1 MKELLASRGR
11 TFWLSLALAAVVAL
25 AAAALAY
32 GALRW
37 ATGGEEGRVVAMD
50 PLGDEVSRMAPVTIE
65 MKGQVNRGFLQENLS
80 ISPSVDG
87 SSGWKGDALV
97 FQPTWPGYA
106 RGITYTVSLPTPG
119 AGGGE
124 FEEPVSFSFTVE
136 GKLSVDM
143 VVPEADSEDIPLDSA
158 VLVQFNRPVAPLTVL
173 EEESP
178 AGNILEFEPAI
189 EGSGKWLTSTI
200 YVFRP
205 ASTWQPAT
213 RYRATVPAGLSD
225 TLGGSLEEAY
235 VWSFATVSPAV
246 AEVFPEVNTKY
257 VGLSEQVKVTF
268 NQPMDRASAEA
279 RFSLAAV
286 ETGEAMAGSFS
297 WSDDSML
304 VFQPERPLE
313 LSTAYEARVAAGAAA
328 ANNPGAIVK
337 EDFSWRF
344 TSVGLPGV
352 VSTKPANGATAAE
365 RWGVDITF
373 ATPMDKESVEDN
385 ITITP
390 QPDEDRTW
398 VSCDSSCVYLHVG
411 FPMGYSTA
419 YTVTIGAA
427 AKDRDG
433 RTLGEDFVLNFVTAP
448 HPPGVSIRKPGG
460 MGTFDAY
467 GSPQL
472 VVRSWNV
479 AELEFAIHGLDRET
493 VVRLE
498 GGTYYKEFGR
508 RFVPPAE
515 SLVRAWSVE
524 ITNPPQDETVFTTA
538 NLVMDDGRPLQAGYY
553 WLEVSVPDSDARD
566 TMLLVVTK
574 THLLVKRSS
583 RELMVWAVDMAS
595 GQPLSD
601 LPVTV
606 YYDSGGRLT
615 DGVTS
620 DDGVFVSSLPEGLDE
635 WERLFVVADRPD
647 DASLTSTGWSQGISR
662 WDFGLPW
669 GRYYGLFVAH
679 IYTDRPI
686 YRPGHTVYYKG
697 ILRADD
703 DVSYSLP
710 PVGTSGTIVVRDS
723 MGREVTS
730 EPLALTDLGTFHG
743 QVTLSSEAPTG
754 SYWINLTMPR
764 EYEEE
769 YTVEQASFLVAEYR
783 KPEFEVKVTAD
794 KEAYVNGEEIAVDV
808 DASYFFGAPLKEA
821 PARWRLT
828 STDYIFRDPDNPWF
842 VFTDYDLVYRRDP
855 YYFPTQEPRADGE
868 AETDSDG
875 HLILRFPADLST
887 DPVSQAFTVEATV
900 TDENN
905 QEVSSR
911 TEVIVHKGAFYIGLK
926 PRSYVSRAGEPAS
939 VDILTLDGGRKVA
952 PNVPM
957 TISVYERKWVSVKE
971 KDPEGEYY
979 WRCEPE
985 DTLIET
991 LGAKTDEDGKGS
1003 LTFVPAKSGN
1013 YRLVAEAVDAS
1024 GNSIR
1029 SATYVWVSGPEYIP
1043 WRMDTGD
1050 RIELVSDKK
1059 KYAPGETAQIL
1070 VAAPFEQSQ
1079 GLITIE
1085 RGRIIDHRVA
1095 EFPTNS
1101 TIIEV
1106 PITSAHIP
1114 NIYVSVALFK
1124 PPTLSNSV
1132 ASFKMGYVELEVST
1146 DEKVIQVSI
1155 EPNKERFKPRDEV
1168 TYTITT
1174 TDVQGQPVSAEV
1186 SLALVD
1192 AALLSLA
1199 DESTPK
1205 PLKAFY
1211 ERRGL
1216 GVQTSAAYAQSIDR
1230 LNQLGGGSPREP
1242 GGKGGGGGMAGEVRR
1257 IFRDTAYWN
1266 ATVRTDD
1273 EGRATVS
1280 VELPDNLTTWR
1291 LTAKAVNEATQV
1303 GDATNDIVVAKDLL
1317 IRPVTPRFFVS
1328 GDTARL
1334 EAIVHN
1340 YTDQRVEVA
1349 VSLSATGLA
1358 IDGSSAHS
1366 VSIPAGESHEV
1377 VWQTSVALAD
1387 QATLTFSARA
1397 ANGLSDAVELE
1408 LPVYAYGTPE
1418 VVGNAGQVIDSVREI
1433 VQLPDYIDRERGELT
1448 LELSPSLAASM
1459 RYSLRYVEG
1468 YEYECTEQTIS
1479 RFLPRLVLYRAINK
1493 LGLAD
1498 TFGLEGELP
1507 GLVARSIQRLYR
1519 GQNWDGGWGWW
1530 FGDTSNPEITAYALF
1545 GLAEAREAGFTVDD
1559 YVLER
1564 ASQFL
1569 RNYLNEPTD
1578 VLHPQNP
1585 DTRAFILFALAEAG
1599 EGDLGMTNALAERPE
1614 TLSYYGKA
1622 FAAMAL
1628 LNLTDDPS
1636 NFRIRTLI
1644 SDLTNTAI
1652 LSNTGTH
1659 WQEEEEDYRTMN
1671 TATRST
1677 AIVLDALV
1685 RVRPDHPLV
1694 DSTVR
1699 WLMVARRDGHWETT
1713 QETAMSLLALTDFL
1727 EASGELKADY
1737 SYQVRVNGETLS
1749 EKEIE
1754 ASNLGESEKLVVS
1767 VRDLLI
1773 GEDNE
1778 VDIARAPV
1786 GSQGHL
1792 YYTMHLRYFPP
1803 AEEVEAANYG
1813 VGVSREYLPVDGA
1826 EGKIESAALGDMV
1839 KVRLTLVVPTDLH
1852 YVVVEDYLPAG
1863 LEPIDTSLKTTSS
1876 EIRQMMLDEQRK
1888 SAEEHRGRGYGW
1900 WSYRRSFFN
1909 HVDMRD
1915 NRVVLFAT
1923 YLPRGVHE
1931 YVYFLRATTAG
1942 QYRLMPAHAYE
1953 MYFPEV
1959 WGRTDGAVFSVRPEE
1974 AETPAGGQ

>member
-1 MKELLASRGR
+1 MKRLLASRGR
-11 TFWLSLALAAVVAL
+11 TFWLSLAVATVVAL
-25 AAAALAY
+25 AATALAY

-37 ATGGEEGRVVAMD
+37 ATGDEEGRLVAMS
-50 PLGDEVSRMAPVTIE
+50 PLGDEISRMEPVTIE
-65 MKGQVNRGFLQENLS
+65 TKGQVNRGFLQENLS

-87 SSGWKGDALV
+87 STDWKDDALV
-97 FQPTWPGYA
+97 FLPTWPGYA

-119 AGGGE
+119 TGR
-124 FEEPVSFSFTVE
+124 EEPREPISFSFTVE

-143 VVPEADSEDIPLDSA
+143 VVPEADSEDISLDSA

-178 AGNILEFEPAI
+178 ASNLLEFEPAV

-205 ASTWQPAT
+205 ASAWQPST
-213 RYRATVPAGLSD
+213 RYRAAVPAGVSD
-225 TLGGSLEEAY
+225 TLGGSLEEDH
-235 VWSFATVSPAV
+235 VWFFTTVSPAV
-246 AEVFPEVNTKY
+246 AEVYPDVDTKY
-257 VGLSEQVKVTF
+257 LGLSEQVKVTF

-279 RFSLAAV
+279 HFSLMAV
-286 ETGEAMAGSFS
+286 EAEEEVAGSFS
-297 WSDDSML
+297 WPDDSTL
-304 VFQPERPLE
+304 VFQPEQPLR
-313 LSTAYEARVAAGAAA
+313 LSTRYEARVAGGAAA
-328 ANNPGAIVK
+328 ANNPEATVRK
-337 EDFSWRF
+337 DFFWGF
-344 TSVGLPGV
+344 TTVGLPGV
-352 VSTKPANGATAAE
+352 VSTKPADGETQAN
-365 RWGVDITF
+365 RWGIDITF
-373 ATPMDKESVEDN
+373 ATPMDEESVESN
-385 ITITP
+385 ISIEP
-390 QPDEDRTW
+390 LEDEDRMW
-398 VSCDSSCVYLHVG
+398 VSCATSCVHLHIG
-411 FPMGYSTA
+411 FPMDYSTA
-419 YTVTIGAA
+419 YTVTIGGATQ
-427 AKDRDG
+427 DRYG
-433 RTLGEDFVLNFVTAP
+433 STLGEDFVLNFVTEP
-448 HPPGVSIRKPGG
+448 HPPGISIREPGRV
-460 MGTFDAY
+460 GTFDAY

-479 AELEFAIHGLDRET
+479 AELEFAIHALDRQT
-493 VVRLE
+493 LMRLAASDW
-498 GGTYYKEFGR
+498 KSFQL
-508 RFVPPAE
+508 FVPPAE
-515 SLVRAWSVE
+515 SLARAWSVE
-524 ITNPPQDETVFTTA
+524 NPGPPQDETVFTTVD
-538 NLVMDDGRPLQAGYY
+538 LLMGDGSPLQPGYY
-553 WLEVSVPDSDARD
+553 WLQVRVPDSDARD
-566 TMLLVVTK
+566 SMLLVVTK

-595 GQPLSD
+595 GQALPD

-606 YYDSGGRLT
+606 YDSSGGRLI
-615 DGVTS
+615 GGATS
-620 DDGVFVSSLPEGLDE
+620 DHGVFMGSLPEGLE
-635 WERLFVVADRPD
+635 QGETLFVVADRPD
-647 DASLTSTGWSQGISR
+647 DACLASTDWSRGISR
-662 WDFGLPW
+662 WDFELSW
-669 GRYYGLFVAH
+669 GRYYGEFVAH
-679 IYTDRPI
+679 IYTERPI
-686 YRPGHTVYYKG
+686 YRPGQTVYYKG
-697 ILRADD
+697 ILRSDD
-703 DVSYSLP
+703 DASYSLP
-710 PVGTSGTIVVRDS
+710 PAGTKGTIVVRDS
-723 MGREVTS
+723 MGREVAS

-743 QVTLSSEAPTG
+743 EVTLSSEASTG
-754 SYWINLTMPR
+754 SYWIRLVMPR
-764 EYEEE
+764 DGEDE
-769 YTVEQASFLVAEYR
+769 YTVESASFLVAEYR
-783 KPEFEVKVTAD
+783 KPEFEVKVAAE
-794 KEAYVNGEEIAVDV
+794 KEAYNNGEEIVVDV

-828 STDYIFRDPDNPWF
+828 SREYIFRDPDNPWF
-842 VFTDYDLVYRRDP
+842 VFTDYDLVYRGDP
-855 YYFPTQEPRADGE
+855 YYFPTDEPRADGE

-875 HLILRFPADLST
+875 HLTLRLPADVST
-887 DPVSQAFTVEATV
+887 DPVSQVFTVEVTV

-926 PRSYVSRAGEPAS
+926 PRSYVSRAGEAAS
-939 VDILTLDGGRKVA
+939 VDILTLDSERNVA
-952 PNVPM
+952 PNVSM
-957 TISVYERKWVSVKE
+957 TVSVYERKWVSVKE
-971 KDPEGEYY
+971 EDAEGEYY
-979 WRCEPE
+979 WRSESE
-985 DTLIET
+985 DTFVET
-991 LGAKTDEDGKGS
+991 LGARTGEDGEGS
-1003 LTFVPAKSGN
+1003 VTFVPAKSGH

-1024 GNSIR
+1024 GNSVR
-1029 SATYVWVSGPEYIP
+1029 SATYVWVSGADYIP

-1085 RGRIIDHRVA
+1085 RGRIIDHRA
-1095 EFPTNS
+1095 ADFPSNS

-1124 PPTLSNSV
+1124 PPTPSNSV

-1146 DEKVIQVSI
+1146 DEKVIEVSI
-1155 EPNKERFKPRDEV
+1155 EPNEERFKPRDEV
-1168 TYTITT
+1168 TYTIETT
-1174 TDVQGQPVSAEV
+1174 GVDGRPLPAEV

-1192 AALLSLA
+1192 AAVLSLA

-1205 PLKAFY
+1205 PLEAFY

-1216 GVQTSAAYAQSIDR
+1216 RVDTSATYARSIDR

-1242 GGKGGGGGMAGEVRR
+1242 GGKGGGGGMEGEVRR

-1266 ATVRTDD
+1266 PTVRTDD
-1273 EGRATVS
+1273 EGQATVS
-1280 VELPDNLTTWR
+1280 VDLPDNLTTWR

-1303 GDATNDIVVAKDLL
+1303 GDATNNIVVAKDLI
-1317 IRPVTPRFFVS
+1317 IRPVTPRFFMA
-1328 GDTARL
+1328 GDTTRL

-1340 YTDQRVEVA
+1340 YTDRQAEVA

-1358 IDGSSAHS
+1358 IEGSAVHS
-1366 VSIPAGESHEV
+1366 VSIPAGESGTVAWEASV
-1377 VWQTSVALAD
+1377 VVAD
-1387 QATLTFSARA
+1387 QATLTFSAQA
-1397 ANGLSDAVELE
+1397 ADGLSDAIELE
-1408 LPVYAYGTPE
+1408 LPVYAYGAPE
-1418 VVGNAGQVIDSVREI
+1418 VVGNAGQVTDSVREI
-1433 VQLPDYIDRERGELT
+1433 VRLPHYIDDDRGELT
-1448 LELSPSLAASM
+1448 LELSPSLAAGM
-1459 RYSLRYVEG
+1459 RYSLHYVEE
-1468 YEYECTEQTIS
+1468 YPYECTEQTIS
-1479 RFLPRLVLYRAINK
+1479 RFLPRLALYRAISK
-1493 LGLAD
+1493 LGLPD
-1498 TFGLEGELP
+1498 TLGLESELP
-1507 GLVARSIQRLYR
+1507 GLVTRSIQRLYR

-1530 FGDTSNPEITAYALF
+1530 FRDTTNPEITAYALF
-1545 GLAEAREAGFTVDD
+1545 GLAEAREAGFAVDD

-1585 DTRAFILFALAEAG
+1585 DTRAFMLFALAEAG
-1599 EGDLGMTNALAERPE
+1599 EGSLGLTNALAERPE
-1614 TLSYYGKA
+1614 ELSNYGKA

-1628 LNLTDDPS
+1628 LELTDNPS
-1636 NFRIRTLI
+1636 NFRIQALI
-1644 SDLTNTAI
+1644 SDLTNAAI
-1652 LSNTGTH
+1652 LSSTGTH
-1659 WQEEEEDYRTMN
+1659 WQEEEEEYRTMN
-1671 TATRST
+1671 SATRST

-1727 EASGELKADY
+1727 EVSGELEADY
-1737 SYQVRVNGETLS
+1737 SYQVRVNGEKLS

-1754 ASNLGESEKLVVS
+1754 ASDLGESEELVVS

-1778 VDIARAPV
+1778 VDIARAPADSE
-1786 GSQGHL
+1786 GRL

-1839 KVRLTLVVPTDLH
+1839 KVRLTLVAPTDLH
-1852 YVVVEDYLPAG
+1852 YVVVEDHLPAG

-1876 EIRQMMLDEQRK
+1876 EIRQMMLDEQRE
-1888 SAEEHRGRGYGW
+1888 SASERRGGRYGW
-1900 WSYRRSFFN
+1900 WPYHRSFFN

-1923 YLPRGVHE
+1923 YLPMGVHE

-1942 QYRLMPAHAYE
+1942 QYRVMPAQAYE

-1959 WGRTDGAVFSVRPEE
+1959 WGRTDGAVFSVRPEV
-1974 AETPAGGQ
+1974 AETSAESQ

>member
-1 MKELLASRGR
+1 MKRLLASRGR
-11 TFWLSLALAAVVAL
+11 TFWLSLAVATVVAL
-25 AAAALAY
+25 AATALAY

-37 ATGGEEGRVVAMD
+37 ATGGEEGRLVAMS

-65 MKGQVNRGFLQENLS
+65 TEGQVNRGFLQENLS

-87 SSGWKGDALV
+87 STDWKDDALV
-97 FQPTWPGYA
+97 FLPTWPGYA
-106 RGITYTVSLPTPG
+106 RGTTYTVSLPTPG
-119 AGGGE
+119 AEREGPGE
-124 FEEPVSFSFTVE
+124 PISFSFTVE

-143 VVPEADSEDIPLDSA
+143 VVPEADSEDISLDSA

-173 EEESP
+173 EEEAP
-178 AGNILEFEPAI
+178 ASNLLEFEPAV

-205 ASTWQPAT
+205 ASAWQPST
-213 RYRATVPAGLSD
+213 RYRAAVPAGVSD
-225 TLGGSLEEAY
+225 TLGGSLEEDH
-235 VWSFATVSPAV
+235 VWSFTTVSPAV
-246 AEVFPEVNTKY
+246 AEIYPDVDTEY
-257 VGLSEQVKVTF
+257 VEPSEQVKVTF

-279 RFSLAAV
+279 HFSLMAV
-286 ETGEAMAGSFS
+286 EAEETVAGSFS
-297 WSDDSML
+297 WPDDSTL
-304 VFQPERPLE
+304 VFQPEQPLQ
-313 LSTAYEARVAAGAAA
+313 LSTRYEARVAAGAAA
-328 ANNPGAIVK
+328 ANNPEATVR
-337 EDFSWRF
+337 EDFSWGF
-344 TSVGLPGV
+344 TTVGLPGV
-352 VSTKPANGATAAE
+352 VSTNPADGETQTG
-365 RWGVDITF
+365 RQGIDITF
-373 ATPMDKESVEDN
+373 ATPMDKESVESN
-385 ITITP
+385 ISIEP
-390 QPDEDRTW
+390 LEDEDRMW
-398 VSCDSSCVYLHVG
+398 VRCAPSCVHLYIGL
-411 FPMGYSTA
+411 PMRYSTA
-419 YTVTIGAA
+419 YTVTIGGATQ
-427 AKDRDG
+427 DRDG
-433 RTLGEDFVLNFVTAP
+433 RILGEDFVFNFVTGP
-448 HPPGVSIRKPGG
+448 HPKDISIRKSGRV
-460 MGTFDAY
+460 GTFDAY

-472 VVRSWNV
+472 VVRSWGV
-479 AELEFAIHGLDRET
+479 AELEFAIHALDRQT
-493 VVRLE
+493 LVRLAADD
-498 GGTYYKEFGR
+498 GR
-508 RFVPPAE
+508 AFQLFVPPVE
-515 SLVRAWSVE
+515 SWARAWSVAV
-524 ITNPPQDETVFTTA
+524 PSSPLDETAFTTVD
-538 NLVMDDGRPLQAGYY
+538 LLMGDGSPLQPGYY
-553 WLEVSVPDSDARD
+553 WLQVRAPDSDARD
-566 TMLLVVTK
+566 LMLLVVTK

-583 RELMVWAVDMAS
+583 RGLLVWAVDMAS
-595 GQPLSD
+595 GQALPG

-606 YYDSGGRLT
+606 YGRSGERLT
-615 DGVTS
+615 GGVTS
-620 DDGVFVSSLPEGLDE
+620 DDGVFVYSRRQGEK
-635 WERLFVVADRPD
+635 LFVAADRPD
-647 DASLTSTGWSQGISR
+647 DASLASTYWNRDISR
-662 WDFGLPW
+662 WDFGLSW
-669 GRYYGLFVAH
+669 GRQYDEFVAH

-686 YRPGHTVYYKG
+686 YRPGQTVYYKG
-697 ILRADD
+697 ILRSDD
-703 DVSYSLP
+703 DASYSLP
-710 PVGTSGTIVVRDS
+710 PAGKTGTIVVHDS
-723 MGREVTS
+723 RGREVAS

-743 QVTLSSEAPTG
+743 EVTLSSEAPTG
-754 SYWINLTMPR
+754 SYWIRLMTPDM
-764 EYEEE
+764 
-769 YTVEQASFLVAEYR
+769 VESASFLVAEYR

-794 KEAYVNGEEIAVDV
+794 KEAYNNGEEIVVDV

-828 STDYIFRDPDNPWF
+828 SREYLFRDPDNPWF
-842 VFTDYDLVYRRDP
+842 VFTDYDLVYRRTP
-855 YYFPTQEPRADGE
+855 YYFPTDEPRADGE
-868 AETDSDG
+868 AETDGDG
-875 HLILRFPADLST
+875 HLTLRFPADLST
-887 DPVSQAFTVEATV
+887 DPVSQVFTVEVTV

-926 PRSYVSRAGEPAS
+926 PRSYVSRAGEVAS
-939 VDILTLDGGRKVA
+939 VDILTLDSERNVA
-952 PNVPM
+952 PDVSM
-957 TISVYERKWVSVKE
+957 TVSVYERKWVSVKE
-971 KDPEGEYY
+971 KDAEGEYY
-979 WRCEPE
+979 WRSEPE
-985 DTLIET
+985 DTLVET
-991 LGAKTDEDGKGS
+991 LGVRTGEDGEGS
-1003 LTFVPAKSGN
+1003 VTFVPAKSGL

-1024 GNSIR
+1024 GNSVR
-1029 SATYVWVSGPEYIP
+1029 SATYTWVSGLDYIP

-1085 RGRIIDHRVA
+1085 RGRIIDHRA
-1095 EFPTNS
+1095 ADFPSNS

-1124 PPTLSNSV
+1124 PPTPSNSV

-1146 DEKVIQVSI
+1146 DEKVIEVSI
-1155 EPNKERFKPRDEV
+1155 EPNEERFKPRDEV

-1174 TDVQGQPVSAEV
+1174 TDVEGRPLPAEV

-1192 AALLSLA
+1192 AAVLSLA

-1205 PLKAFY
+1205 PLEAFY

-1216 GVQTSAAYAQSIDR
+1216 SVGTSATYARSIDR

-1242 GGKGGGGGMAGEVRR
+1242 GGKGGGGGMEGEVRR
-1257 IFRDTAYWN
+1257 NFRDTAYWN
-1266 ATVRTDD
+1266 PTVRTDD

-1280 VELPDNLTTWR
+1280 VDLPDNLTTWR

-1303 GDATNDIVVAKDLL
+1303 GDATNSIVVAKDLI
-1317 IRPVTPRFFVS
+1317 IRPVTPRFFMA
-1328 GDTARL
+1328 GDTTRL

-1340 YTDQRVEVA
+1340 YTDRRAEVA

-1358 IDGSSAHS
+1358 IEGSAVHS
-1366 VSIPAGESHEV
+1366 VSIPTGESGTVAWE
-1377 VWQTSVALAD
+1377 TSVVVAD
-1387 QATLTFSARA
+1387 RATLTFSAQA
-1397 ANGLSDAVELE
+1397 ADGLSDAIELE
-1408 LPVYAYGTPE
+1408 LPVYAYGAPE
-1418 VVGNAGQVIDSVREI
+1418 VVGNAGQVTDSVREI
-1433 VQLPDYIDRERGELT
+1433 VRLPHYIDDDRGELT
-1448 LELSPSLAASM
+1448 LELSPSLAAGM
-1459 RYSLRYVEG
+1459 HYSFHYVEDHP
-1468 YEYECTEQTIS
+1468 YESTEQTIS
-1479 RFLPRLVLYRAINK
+1479 RFLPRLALYQAINK
-1493 LGLAD
+1493 LGLPD
-1498 TFGLEGELP
+1498 TLSLGGILP
-1507 GLVARSIQRLYR
+1507 GLVTRSIQRLYR

-1530 FGDTSNPEITAYALF
+1530 FGDTSNPEITAYAFF
-1545 GLAEAREAGFTVDD
+1545 GLAEAREAGFAVDD

-1585 DTRAFILFALAEAG
+1585 DTRAFMLFALAEAG
-1599 EGDLGMTNALAERPE
+1599 EGSLGLTNALAERPE
-1614 TLSYYGKA
+1614 ALSNYGKA

-1628 LNLTDDPS
+1628 LELTDNPS
-1636 NFRIRTLI
+1636 NFRIQALI
-1644 SDLTNTAI
+1644 SDLTNAAI
-1652 LSNTGTH
+1652 LSSTGTH

-1671 TATRST
+1671 STTRST
-1677 AIVLDALV
+1677 AIVLNALV

-1699 WLMVARRDGHWETT
+1699 WLMIARRDGHWRTT

-1727 EASGELKADY
+1727 EASGELEADY

-1754 ASNLGESEKLVVS
+1754 ASDLGESEKLVVS

-1778 VDIARAPV
+1778 VDIARAPAD
-1786 GSQGHL
+1786 SEGHL

-1839 KVRLTLVVPTDLH
+1839 KVRLTLVAPTDLH
-1852 YVVVEDYLPAG
+1852 YVVVEDHLPAG

-1876 EIRQMMLDEQRK
+1876 EIRQMMLDEQRE
-1888 SAEEHRGRGYGW
+1888 SASERRGGGCGCGW
-1900 WSYRRSFFN
+1900 WSYHRSFFN

-1923 YLPRGVHE
+1923 YLPMGVHE

-1942 QYRLMPAHAYE
+1942 QYRVMPAQAYE

-1959 WGRTDGAVFSVRPEE
+1959 WGRTDGAVFSVEPEV
-1974 AETPAGGQ
+1974 AETSAESQ